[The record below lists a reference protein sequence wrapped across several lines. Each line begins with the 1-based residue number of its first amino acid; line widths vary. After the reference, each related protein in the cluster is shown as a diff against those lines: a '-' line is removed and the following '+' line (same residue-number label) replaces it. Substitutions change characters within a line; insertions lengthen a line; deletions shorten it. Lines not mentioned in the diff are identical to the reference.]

1 MTLEHFVIT
10 RFCLREYPRRLFAP
24 GRMPPL
30 TPRTFDLR
38 LRLLETLCLPGLRAQ
53 TNRDFTWVLLINHDL
68 DEAIRR
74 RLRGLTRGMGR
85 VRFLEVRPGALPQ
98 MKRLC
103 WLKKKPLLEGCPDYV
118 VTTINDDDDAL
129 PRRYVE
135 VVQSHARDL
144 AAQDRLPPFKLAGAK
159 RIVQWNMVFTPAAPF
174 GWTAPWRGAV
184 SVASSGFSLLCRY
197 PTFDFSVL
205 SLKHEYAERYGDL
218 LTTNDDDDHVG
229 LVWKRFLRAAR
240 DAQVGRI
247 PMGRDVFF
255 DASCDAGAVLVSNHG
270 DNCQTWRLNQSP
282 QEDASV
288 RRVQG
293 AATFPDVSIDWRA
306 AWLHR
311 RCFHPSTVRSRLLE
325 HQLNERRTTAA
336 GANCAPAVGGPHGQ

>member
-1 MTLEHFVIT
+1 MKLEYFVIT
-10 RFCLREYPRRLFAP
+10 RFCLREYPRRLSAP
-24 GRMPPL
+24 GRMPSL

-38 LRLLETLCLPGLRAQ
+38 LHLLETLCLSGLKSQ
-53 TNRDFTWVLLINHDL
+53 TNRDFTWILLINHDL
-68 DEAIRR
+68 NEAVRR
-74 RLRGLTRGMGR
+74 RLRGLTRGMDR
-85 VRFLEVRPGALPQ
+85 VRFLEVQPGDLPQ

-103 WLKKKPLLEGCPDYV
+103 WLEPLLEDRPDYV
-118 VTTINDDDDAL
+118 ITTVNDDDDAL

-159 RIVQWNMVFTPAAPF
+159 RIVQWNMVFTPDMPF
-174 GWTAPWRGAV
+174 GWTEPWRGTV

-197 PTFDFSVL
+197 PAFDFSVL
-205 SLKHEYAERYGDL
+205 GLKHEYAERYGDL
-218 LTTNDDDDHVG
+218 LTTNDDHVG
-229 LVWKRFLRAAR
+229 LVWRRFLQAAR

-282 QEDASV
+282 QDVSV
-288 RRVQG
+288 RQVQG

-311 RCFHPSTVRSRLLE
+311 RHFRPSIVWSRLLE
-325 HQLNERRTTAA
+325 HQLHERKRLSKVSGLT
-336 GANCAPAVGGPHGQ
+336 H